1 MPPCRDMVCTCDSRL
16 TASIFIQFKKEQA
29 KEHAKEAG
37 AEHLYQVEEAKERAA
52 ADHAAAEMMRERQ
65 QVSAVQKQAHSYQ
78 ADLAKE
84 GNAEAQRQNSL
95 EARIRML
102 KKQEKLHAEKM
113 QARASAEVAASE
125 RVHAGERA
133 SADEAAKAPV
143 AKVAVRKKVGDDQ
156 GRASAYPRK
165 DVHKVKSSKESTKRV
180 QDKVEKAWEPAV
192 AQNPSKTW
200 AREGQKAKE
209 AVSYSLSRTS
219 SRFVFL
225 SHVQSVVACVKRVC
239 VVVGCACSFH
249 ILDPAHTNLTACCRL
264 SRVAFP

>member
-1 MPPCRDMVCTCDSRL
+1 MPLCRGVVCTSDSRL

-37 AEHLYQVEEAKERAA
+37 AEHFYQVEEAKERAA
-52 ADHAAAEMMRERQ
+52 ADHAAAEIMRKRQ

-102 KKQEKLHAEKM
+102 RKQEKLHARKM

-133 SADEAAKAPV
+133 SADEAAMAPV
-143 AKVAVRKKVGDDQ
+143 AKVAVGKKGGDDK
-156 GRASAYPRK
+156 GKASAYPSK
-165 DVHKVKSSKESTKRV
+165 DGSKDKSAKKFTTPV
-180 QDKVEKAWEPAV
+180 QDNVDKAREPAA

-209 AVSYSLSRTS
+209 AVSCSLSHFFS
-219 SRFVFL
+219 FCSA
-225 SHVQSVVACVKRVC
+225 SVACTERGGVC
-239 VVVGCACSFH
+239 EACVGRRGMC
-249 ILDPAHTNLTACCRL
+249 LLPA
-264 SRVAFP
+264 